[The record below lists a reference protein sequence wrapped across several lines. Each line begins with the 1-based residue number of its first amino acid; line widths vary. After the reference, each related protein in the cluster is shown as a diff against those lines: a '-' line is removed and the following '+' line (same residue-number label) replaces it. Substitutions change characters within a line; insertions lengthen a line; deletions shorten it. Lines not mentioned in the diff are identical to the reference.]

1 MNHAFIL
8 QIHKEPELFGRIVHR
23 LAAPNHYF
31 FVNVDKK
38 VDDKPFKEVCNDVK
52 NVCFLEGEERKE
64 VNWGGFSQIDC
75 TLQLLR
81 KCTAPQSIDYIH
93 SISGQDYPTVGND
106 AFDKFFEKHNGQSF
120 MLYDKP
126 EEHEEWS
133 KPRGKYEQR
142 YMPYHLNDI
151 HINRMVKR
159 LIEMAIHLVE
169 HIHYL
174 RPAIDNVYAG
184 WSWFSWHRSVAEFV
198 LIYLNEHPAYLKRF
212 HNTACCDE
220 LIFHTLLHQYLKR
233 LNINPNNALRYID
246 WHPSRPYEGRL
257 PLTLD
262 ERDYELIINSGA
274 LFCRKVDEQN
284 SGKLLDMLDG
294 KI

>member
-1 MNHAFIL
+1 MSN
-8 QIHKEPELFGRIVHR
+8 KE
-23 LAAPNHYF
+23 
-31 FVNVDKK
+31 
-38 VDDKPFKEVCNDVK
+38 
-52 NVCFLEGEERKE
+52 
-64 VNWGGFSQIDC
+64 
-75 TLQLLR
+75 
-81 KCTAPQSIDYIH
+81 
-93 SISGQDYPTVGND
+93 
-106 AFDKFFEKHNGQSF
+106 FDEFFEKHNGESF

-159 LIEMAIHLVE
+159 LIEMAIHPVE

-198 LIYLNEHPAYLKRF
+198 LTYLNEHPAYLKCF

-220 LIFHTLLHQYLKR
+220 LIFHTLLHPYINQ
-233 LNINPNNALRYID
+233 LNINPNNALRYVD
-246 WHPSRPYEGRL
+246 WHPTRPYEGRL

-262 ERDYELIINSGA
+262 ERDYDSIIDSGA
-274 LFCRKVDEQN
+274 LFCRKVDEEH
-284 SGKLLDMLDG
+284 SGKLLDMLD
-294 KI
+294 KR

>member
-1 MNHAFIL
+1 
-8 QIHKEPELFGRIVHR
+8 
-23 LAAPNHYF
+23 
-31 FVNVDKK
+31 
-38 VDDKPFKEVCNDVK
+38 
-52 NVCFLEGEERKE
+52 
-64 VNWGGFSQIDC
+64 
-75 TLQLLR
+75 
-81 KCTAPQSIDYIH
+81 
-93 SISGQDYPTVGND
+93 
-106 AFDKFFEKHNGQSF
+106 

-159 LIEMAIHLVE
+159 LIEMAIHSVE

-174 RPAIDNVYAG
+174 RHPINHVYAG

-198 LIYLNEHPAYLKRF
+198 LIYLKEHPDYLKRF

-220 LIFHTLLHQYLKR
+220 LIFHTLLHPYLKQ

-246 WHPSRPYEGRL
+246 WHPTRPYDGRL

-262 ERDYELIINSGA
+262 ERDYDSIIDSGA
-274 LFCRKVDEQN
+274 LFCRKVDEEH
-284 SGKLLDMLDG
+284 SCKLLDKLDNR
-294 KI
+294 I